1 MRVHVFQTVF
11 GDALRQWGNL
21 QSKSVVSTVP
31 SANDLCSADTA
42 LISFPSRLRIRDNPL
57 ADNARQ
63 HARWAI
69 MTVTPFE
76 VFIGLV
82 IIAALIM
89 IALAVRR
96 WDD

>member
-1 MRVHVFQTVF
+1 
-11 GDALRQWGNL
+11 
-21 QSKSVVSTVP
+21 
-31 SANDLCSADTA
+31 
-42 LISFPSRLRIRDNPL
+42 
-57 ADNARQ
+57 
-63 HARWAI
+63 

-76 VFIGLV
+76 VFVGLV